1 MLSSSLTSVLRCSAL
16 CCCISCGVLL
26 HDLSFGLGASLAQ
39 VQTTTPLKQSAL
51 REPVFNRSAYNPAVL
66 HVRFTEAVDRTLDS
80 AADAFLDLT
89 LIPASGKVEGLR
101 VELSKSVFLQKL
113 RGLYRQL
120 SRQESLQVDD
130 PSSPSRQLHALL
142 IKGITPIL
150 EREKITTILL
160 AADRGLQAVPFAALS
175 DGQRFFGDRYA
186 FAITPSLALTEFN
199 AADNPDQRL
208 LAFGA
213 SEFQGLS
220 DLPLVPQELNRISA
234 AAGKDQFL
242 NREFTAS
249 ALIEKAGLS
258 RYDQLHVATH
268 AEFKPGGPQASQL
281 HSGAGPISMSELA
294 SLRQKRQGIPLD
306 LVVFSAC
313 RTALGDAEAELGF
326 SGLALQAGA
335 RSAIGTLWYVDDVAT
350 SAYFVQMYR
359 FLADGIP
366 KAEAMQMTRQ
376 AFVRGLVRLDGNQV
390 LGVGDVA
397 LLSDLNPLQQRR
409 AAAGFSNPFFWG
421 GIELMG
427 APW

>member
-1 MLSSSLTSVLRCSAL
+1 MLFPALSVLRWSAL
-16 CCCISCGVLL
+16 CCSISGCLFVPDLL
-26 HDLSFGLGASLAQ
+26 FGPKLAIAQ
-39 VQTTTPLKQSAL
+39 VQPTTALKQPAL
-51 REPVFNRSAYNPAVL
+51 QEPEFNRRAYNPAVL
-66 HVRFTEAVDRTLDS
+66 HVRFTEAADRTVDS

-89 LIPASGKVEGLR
+89 LIPASGNVEGLR
-101 VELSKSVFLQKL
+101 VELSKQVFQQQL

-142 IKGITPIL
+142 IEGITPIL
-150 EREKITTILL
+150 EREKITTLLL

-199 AADNPDQRL
+199 AADSPDQRL

-249 ALIEKAGLS
+249 ALIEKAGLP

-294 SLRQKRQGIPLD
+294 ALRQKRQGIPLD

-409 AAAGFSNPFFWG
+409 AAAGFSNPFFWA

>member
-1 MLSSSLTSVLRCSAL
+1 MTSVLRCSAL

-142 IKGITPIL
+142 IEGITPIL

-199 AADNPDQRL
+199 AANNPDQRL

>member
-1 MLSSSLTSVLRCSAL
+1 MVFPALISVLRWSAL
-16 CCCISCGVLL
+16 CCSITGGVFAPHLL
-26 HDLSFGLGASLAQ
+26 FAPKLAIAQ
-39 VQTTTPLKQSAL
+39 GQPTTSSMPSAL
-51 REPVFNRSAYNPAVL
+51 PVPTFNRTAYNPAVL
-66 HVRFTEAVDRTLDS
+66 HVRFTEAGDRTID
-80 AADAFLDLT
+80 AGADAFLDLT
-89 LIPASGKVEGLR
+89 LIPASGTVEGLR
-101 VELSKSVFLQKL
+101 VELSKQVFLQQL
-113 RGLYRQL
+113 RALYRQL
-120 SRQESLQVDD
+120 SRQEPLNVNDS
-130 PSSPSRQLHALL
+130 SSPSRQLHALL
-142 IKGITPIL
+142 IEGITPIL
-150 EREKITTILL
+150 EREKITTLLL

-220 DLPLVPQELNRISA
+220 DLPLVPQELDRIA
-234 AAGKDQFL
+234 ASAGKDQFL

-294 SLRQKRQGIPLD
+294 ALRQKRQGVPLD

-313 RTALGDAEAELGF
+313 RTALGDPEAELGF

-359 FLADGIP
+359 LLAEGIP

-376 AFVRGLVRLDGNQV
+376 AFLRGLVRLDGNQV
-390 LGVGDVA
+390 LGVDDVA
-397 LLSDLNPLQQRR
+397 LLRDLTPLQQRR
-409 AAAGFSNPFFWG
+409 AAAGFRNPFFWA